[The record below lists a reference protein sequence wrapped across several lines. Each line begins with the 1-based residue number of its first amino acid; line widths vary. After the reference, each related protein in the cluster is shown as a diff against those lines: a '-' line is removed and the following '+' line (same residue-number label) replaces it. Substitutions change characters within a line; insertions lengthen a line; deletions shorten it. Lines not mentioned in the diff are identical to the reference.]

1 MRDLVVSAAIV
12 AFLIGGWLIFDSYSD
27 HKVGQ
32 MSDFIISDIIP
43 QVEAENWEESRKMM
57 TNLEES
63 WRDYKSRALFFLNN
77 EELSEIEYCMIK
89 AEKYVNAEDVSN
101 SSGELNSLA
110 GQFDF
115 LVAREKITP
124 ENIL

>member
-57 TNLEES
+57 TSLEES

-89 AEKYVNAEDVSN
+89 AEKYVHHFRVIRQ
-101 SSGELNSLA
+101 GR
-110 GQFDF
+110 
-115 LVAREKITP
+115 ARAWNTRFIFTIHWR
-124 ENIL
+124 NRGL